1 MTIIQWKSY
10 KHRNMGSEM
19 VQIEF
24 LFEWQLETETSIDA
38 KLPPMERR
46 KAMKKTNAIGSR
58 APVSRSEVGVILL
71 REPIVHALDHD
82 VRVGG
87 DYLQAAANV
96 LRLFKDN
103 GGPARPIHSSASV
116 RFSPE
121 DTLVTISSAFL
132 PMAQ

>member
-1 MTIIQWKSY
+1 MISVIK
-10 KHRNMGSEM
+10 
-19 VQIEF
+19 
-24 LFEWQLETETSIDA
+24 
-38 KLPPMERR
+38 
-46 KAMKKTNAIGSR
+46 GSR

-87 DYLQAAANV
+87 NYLQAAANV

-116 RFSPE
+116 RFSRNDQFSIPAHG
-121 DTLVTISSAFL
+121 TVMMSSAFL
-132 PMAQ
+132 PVVRELARLGCGQ